1 MTPIP
6 IGLVG
11 AGKHG
16 SRYLQHVVA
25 DVPELRIALLSRRD
39 ERAGRAYAE
48 SCGARFVADFR
59 ELSSRPRSPP
69 SSRSCRPRSTSRS
82 RASRPARRKALLIEK
97 PLAVD
102 VAGAREIVATIERA
116 AVPAMVAHTLRFN
129 QVVRTLAAELP
140 KLGRIHQLAL
150 AQRFEPS
157 TLDWLDDPAHSGG
170 GMILHTGVHS
180 FDLIRMLTGRDPSS
194 VVAVAKR
201 LVTKRTEDAFAAT
214 FRFDGE
220 PLVASVTGSRATPS
234 RWGSIEIVGERGQLV
249 GDHHHGTAAWIVG
262 GEWQSLDP
270 GPPVPTVRETLRA
283 FARMLTD
290 GAPPAIPL
298 REGLWSVA
306 CAEACYRSIEL
317 ERFALVN
324 PEEETP

>member
-59 ELSSRPRSPP
+59 ELVVAPEIAAVVAVVPP
-69 SSRSCRPRSTSRS
+69 
-82 RASRPARRKALLIEK
+82 ALHVEIARLAAGAKKALLIEK